1 MIKHVNDR
9 DHSRSRPKAGA
20 STHDSVDYEK
30 PALWKKSKGLVI
42 HTSTNNIQQEIN
54 TMNMVKKLVKDWLK
68 IGQKLK
74 MNSEKETEIIF
85 SGLIQ
90 RKDDDF
96 LDQIE
101 EING

>member
-9 DHSRSRPKAGA
+9 GHSRSRPKAGA

-54 TMNMVKKLVKDWLK
+54 TMNMVKKLVKDLLK
-68 IGQKLK
+68 IG
-74 MNSEKETEIIF
+74 
-85 SGLIQ
+85 
-90 RKDDDF
+90 
-96 LDQIE
+96 
-101 EING
+101 